1 MQIDLPVHQAA
12 GGEEVLN
19 RIDAFG
25 LYYQVVIL
33 YIQHLDNAGGANVA
47 FGHSGIEAVAAQ
59 VVQAVHIQLPA
70 YQLVQEALG
79 VFILENL
86 NGECQLSVHFLV
98 DTFHQHQGDVFV
110 GDALHDGIFQY
121 VGEGSV
127 ADVVHQDS
135 GFHSFGFAVED
146 KVSFGGKLLDGL
158 THQVEG
164 SQRVLEPC
172 MLRTGIYDRGQP
184 QLLDTV

>member
-1 MQIDLPVHQAA
+1 MPRLASSLARSRVLISISRRQRRFVQIDLPVHQAA
-12 GGEEVLN
+12 GSEEVLN

-79 VFILENL
+79 VFILE
-86 NGECQLSVHFLV
+86 
-98 DTFHQHQGDVFV
+98 
-110 GDALHDGIFQY
+110 I
-121 VGEGSV
+121 
-127 ADVVHQDS
+127 
-135 GFHSFGFAVED
+135 
-146 KVSFGGKLLDGL
+146 
-158 THQVEG
+158 
-164 SQRVLEPC
+164 
-172 MLRTGIYDRGQP
+172 
-184 QLLDTV
+184 

>member
-1 MQIDLPVHQAA
+1 M
-12 GGEEVLN
+12 
-19 RIDAFG
+19 
-25 LYYQVVIL
+25 VIL

-121 VGEGSV
+121 VG
-127 ADVVHQDS
+127 
-135 GFHSFGFAVED
+135 FAVED